1 MDESEVVHS
10 TFVSIM
16 DSCARFQNRQANNEN
31 GLLTMLWDGSWVV
44 LVLCFSVF
52 VCHSFHKIDNTIQTM
67 LITGI
72 IFCLYLV

>member
-31 GLLTMLWDGSWVV
+31 GLLTMLWDGSWV
-44 LVLCFSVF
+44 LASLCHAF
-52 VCHSFHKIDNTIQTM
+52 HSFHKIANTIQTM